1 MPGAAWVVECWKNK
15 GMICT
20 SPANDTTRMLAMIIR
35 PIFFSSVWC
44 EKKPC
49 CLLAM
54 KTSSGNGG
62 RGDGGRARMRLG
74 GRNGGIDGALAAQR
88 HPDVPGHDEHAR
100 QIHRAAGE
108 PDQVVRHARLEFFDE
123 AVHQRAV

>member
-1 MPGAAWVVECWKNK
+1 MPGTAWVVECWKNS

-35 PIFFSSVWC
+35 PMFFSRVWC

-54 KTSSGNGG
+54 EISSGSGG
-62 RGDGGRARMRLG
+62 RSDGGRARGVRLAG
-74 GRNGGIDGALAAQR
+74 GNGRIDGALAAQG

-100 QIHRAAGE
+100 
-108 PDQVVRHARLEFFDE
+108 
-123 AVHQRAV
+123 